1 MGTRRLIAFKH
12 EGGYD
17 YVHLTYEGDN
27 AADVLDANWSTESAA
42 RELVTG
48 GDIAVLAA
56 NDTERHNIPGR
67 GVGSANDFEGLLCAM
82 YGNEHLMSVFDQTG
96 TLHDEIESWNEKM
109 GYGWSMNVDNPDST
123 GGWIHLADMEE
134 MQHREDLE
142 ADREELRQRRKA
154 A

>member
-27 AADVLDANWSTESAA
+27 APDVLDANWSTESAA

-67 GVGSANDFEGLLCAM
+67 GVGSANDLEGLLCAM
-82 YGNEHLMSVFDQTG
+82 YGNEHLVSVFDQTG
-96 TLHDEIESWNEKM
+96 TLRDEIESWNAKM
-109 GYGWSMNVDNPDST
+109 GFGWSMTIDNPDST
-123 GGWIHLADMEE
+123 GSWIHLADSEE
-134 MQHREDLE
+134 MFQRSIA
-142 ADREELRQRRKA
+142 ADEIAEENARKA

>member
-27 AADVLDANWSTESAA
+27 APDVLDANWSTESAA

-67 GVGSANDFEGLLCAM
+67 GFGNANDLEGLLCAM
-82 YGNEHLMSVFDQTG
+82 YGNEHLLSVFDQTG
-96 TLHDEIESWNEKM
+96 TLRDEIESWNDKM
-109 GYGWSMNVDNPDST
+109 GYGWSMTIDNPDST
-123 GGWIHLADMEE
+123 GSWIHLADSEE
-134 MQHREDLE
+134 MFQRSIA
-142 ADREELRQRRKA
+142 ADDIAAKNARKA

>member
-27 AADVLDANWSTESAA
+27 APDVLDANWSTESAA

-67 GVGSANDFEGLLCAM
+67 GVGSANDLEGLLCAM
-82 YGNEHLMSVFDQTG
+82 YGNEHLVSVFDQTG
-96 TLHDEIESWNEKM
+96 TLRDEIESWNAKM
-109 GYGWSMNVDNPDST
+109 GFGWSMTIDNPDST
-123 GGWIHLADMEE
+123 GSWINLADSEE
-134 MQHREDLE
+134 MFQRSIA
-142 ADREELRQRRKA
+142 ADEIAEENARKA

>member
-27 AADVLDANWSTESAA
+27 APDVLDANWSTESAA

-48 GDIAVLAA
+48 GNIAVLAA

-67 GVGSANDFEGLLCAM
+67 GVGSANDLEGLLCAM
-82 YGNEHLMSVFDQTG
+82 YGNEHLVSVFDQTG
-96 TLHDEIESWNEKM
+96 TLRDEIESWNAKM
-109 GYGWSMNVDNPDST
+109 GFGWSMTIDNPDST
-123 GGWIHLADMEE
+123 GSWIHLADSEE
-134 MQHREDLE
+134 MFQRSIA
-142 ADREELRQRRKA
+142 ADEIAEENARKA